1 MDGFDVRELQKL
13 ERDILDT
20 AQKHL
25 PKETK
30 KFLRGEGS
38 KLLHVSQSEAIF
50 SGVKHNSH
58 KYYDSIKR
66 GKAYRYKG
74 TGDLAIRVYSSAP
87 HGHLIED
94 GHRQVTKDG
103 REVGFV
109 RGKHVFKDAA
119 KQFEPTHYENTQK
132 FIDDVLEKGW

>member
-1 MDGFDVRELQKL
+1 MDGFDVRELNKL
-13 ERDILDT
+13 ERDILAT

-30 KFLRGEGS
+30 KFLRDEGGALRKATLS
-38 KLLHVSQSEAIF
+38 IAKQR
-50 SGVKHNSH
+50 VKKETG
-58 KYYDSIKR
+58 KYIKSIKR
-66 GKAYRYKG
+66 GKVYRYSG
-74 TGDLAIRVYSSAP
+74 TGDLAIRAYSGAP